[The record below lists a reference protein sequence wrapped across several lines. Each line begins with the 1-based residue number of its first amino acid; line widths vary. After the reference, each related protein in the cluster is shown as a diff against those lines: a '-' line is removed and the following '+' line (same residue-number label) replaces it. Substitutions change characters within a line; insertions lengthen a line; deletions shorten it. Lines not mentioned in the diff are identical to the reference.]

1 MFLARIVFFRLH
13 ESPRYLVH
21 AGRPLEAIESLQM
34 ISAFNGDEL
43 SLDPEDVDDTMPAS
57 ATRPDPSNPPAGT
70 DEEAQKRVP
79 TLEAS
84 SEALRASPKSGSSYN
99 SVGRPD
105 VSLDGHEFG
114 TPLPGSGPV
123 SPHFPFPPPTPLS
136 EERQALM
143 SPSREERRDPLPPAV
158 PRPPRSRQG
167 SSAARS
173 SRRLS
178 RRMSTAS
185 TYIESKSGPL
195 CGMLPRWM
203 RRSALA
209 WVDRVAMVLSPE
221 WMRTT
226 LLVWA
231 AWCGMSLGERRF
243 AGWFVCEDG
252 ADVRVF
258 AL

>member
-79 TLEAS
+79 ALEAS

-114 TPLPGSGPV
+114 TPLPAGFQVQASGAKYRIEKPESV
-123 SPHFPFPPPTPLS
+123 ARRRYHDLMKMS
-136 EERQALM
+136 EKR
-143 SPSREERRDPLPPAV
+143 
-158 PRPPRSRQG
+158 
-167 SSAARS
+167 
-173 SRRLS
+173 
-178 RRMSTAS
+178 
-185 TYIESKSGPL
+185 
-195 CGMLPRWM
+195 
-203 RRSALA
+203 
-209 WVDRVAMVLSPE
+209 
-221 WMRTT
+221 
-226 LLVWA
+226 
-231 AWCGMSLGERRF
+231 
-243 AGWFVCEDG
+243 
-252 ADVRVF
+252 
-258 AL
+258 